1 MQRHPTTF
9 SIHSGA
15 GSASVLIGVIRSF
28 SSIPTILDLT
38 LSSQVISTGKLGVG
52 VSLSGSF
59 SGRRDDD
66 VVTISKYLLRWSFPI
81 ANHQLT
87 TSICKIV
94 CSWRETIKFFAK
106 TWTSYDF
113 SSRRILVFS
122 DYSDKKQNLM
132 EEICARKNPNKKKW
146 WIFSSN
152 SSLFFAGTSLEL
164 IYLLV

>member
-9 SIHSGA
+9 SNHSGA
-15 GSASVLIGVIRSF
+15 GSASVLIGVIRPF

-38 LSSQVISTGKLGVG
+38 LSSQVISTGKLVG

-66 VVTISKYLLRWSFPI
+66 VVTISKYLLWWSFPI

-94 CSWRETIKFFAK
+94 CSWRETFKFFAK

-113 SSRRILVFS
+113 SSWRILVFS

-132 EEICARKNPNKKKW
+132 EEICAITNPNKKKW
-146 WIFSSN
+146 WIFPSN
-152 SSLFFAGTSLEL
+152 SSLFFSGTSLEL